1 MVPARAGTDG
11 KRFPDQALDHRSR
24 GIGSGTTG
32 LDREGL
38 EPGSADRAPVVATGV
53 SACHRGLLAEP
64 DAGLG
69 DPNAACERRVAL
81 DPRMVSGGRT
91 PEQVNKWA
99 LRLQS
104 GLELPG
110 VAGPTNNLD
119 GWQTY
124 GAAFREAAEVVG
136 ISSGELAV
144 RLPDDYPPSQREFD
158 LRMGE
163 SIPDLRAG
171 LTSLRDVLV
180 ALEWLQVEFIEHLAD
195 IRKATSSLST
205 AGGSRKKNGRTRG
218 DFNVSGAG
226 GHAGASS
233 DTHMDYPTGRPG
245 R

>member
-1 MVPARAGTDG
+1 M
-11 KRFPDQALDHRSR
+11 
-24 GIGSGTTG
+24 
-32 LDREGL
+32 
-38 EPGSADRAPVVATGV
+38 
-53 SACHRGLLAEP
+53 
-64 DAGLG
+64 
-69 DPNAACERRVAL
+69 
-81 DPRMVSGGRT
+81 
-91 PEQVNKWA
+91 NKWA

-124 GAAFREAAEVVG
+124 GAVFREAAEVVG

-195 IRKATSSLST
+195 
-205 AGGSRKKNGRTRG
+205 KKG
-218 DFNVSGAG
+218 DFLVIDCRRLTKKEWEDAEEISMYRGLAAMRARLPIPIWTIQPAG
-226 GHAGASS
+226 QDVETWPQMGEFPIFTEHTDAQFGWMRQCSFDRQDAQRKLC
-233 DTHMDYPTGRPG
+233 GEV
-245 R
+245 